1 MGIDLSTLNIDL
13 SKLNLDNNKTNNEA
27 NNETQPDDADK
38 DPRSTA
44 CTSYLTKYA
53 KTKKNRVKYD
63 AGNDEERIAK
73 VTKLNTKY
81 EDEFES
87 LGKKIK
93 DVEIAKIDIL
103 DTKNRLSILAKK
115 PQYVMEA
122 YLARLNK
129 TKTDIEES
137 TKLPYD
143 PVKKTLSDCLAA
155 LTETDESRREKIEKE
170 IENAEKELEEEEKN
184 NKDKKAKKNKE
195 KKKKKQEDDVKKTKA
210 NKKSYEQGNATTIA
224 AKWGK
229 TYDHQ
234 VDEYQ
239 DTTDKELKE
248 YEDAIKSRAI
258 KQGEEKAVKDI
269 NKFNEKLE
277 RQAKKIY
284 EAQQNNAEKAKVK
297 TKAALQKIKLALGAK
312 LGL

>member
-13 SKLNLDNNKTNNEA
+13 SKLNLDNNET
-27 NNETQPDDADK
+27 NNETQSDDANK
-38 DPRSTA
+38 DPKSTA
-44 CTSYLTKYA
+44 CTLYLTKYA

-73 VTKLNTKY
+73 TTELNTKY
-81 EDEFES
+81 EEEFES
-87 LGKKIK
+87 LGEKIK

-103 DTKNRLSILAKK
+103 DAKNRLSILAKK
-115 PQYVMEA
+115 PQYMMEA
-122 YLARLNK
+122 YLDRLNK
-129 TKTDIEES
+129 TKTDTEES

-195 KKKKKQEDDVKKTKA
+195 KKKKKQKDDIEKTKA
-210 NKKSYEQGNATTIA
+210 NKTSYEQGNAMSIA

-258 KQGEEKAVKDI
+258 KQGEEKAIKDI

-284 EAQQNNAEKAKVK
+284 EAQQNNAEKTKVK

>member
-1 MGIDLSTLNIDL
+1 MGIDVTTLNIDL
-13 SKLNLDNNKTNNEA
+13 SKLNIDNNN

-38 DPRSTA
+38 DPKSTA
-44 CTSYLTKYA
+44 CTLYLTKYA

-93 DVEIAKIDIL
+93 DAEIAKIDIL

-122 YLARLNK
+122 YLNRLNK
-129 TKTDIEES
+129 TKTDTEES

-184 NKDKKAKKNKE
+184 SKDKKAKKNKE

-258 KQGEEKAVKDI
+258 KQGEEKAIKDI

-284 EAQQNNAEKAKVK
+284 EAQQNNTEKAKVK

>member
-1 MGIDLSTLNIDL
+1 MGIDVSALNIDL
-13 SKLNLDNNKTNNEA
+13 SKLNLDNSKTNNEA
-27 NNETQPDDADK
+27 NNETQADDADK

-184 NKDKKAKKNKE
+184 SKDKKAKKNKE

-284 EAQQNNAEKAKVK
+284 EAQQNNTEKAKVK

>member
-1 MGIDLSTLNIDL
+1 MGLDLSTLNIDL
-13 SKLNLDNNKTNNEA
+13 SKLNIDNNN
-27 NNETQPDDADK
+27 NNETQSDDANK
-38 DPRSTA
+38 DPKSTA
-44 CTSYLTKYA
+44 CTLYLTKYA

-63 AGNDEERIAK
+63 AGNDEERITK

-115 PQYVMEA
+115 PQYAMEA
-122 YLARLNK
+122 YLDRLNK

-195 KKKKKQEDDVKKTKA
+195 KKKKKQKDDVEKTKA
-210 NKKSYEQGNATTIA
+210 NKTSYEQGNAMSIA

-258 KQGEEKAVKDI
+258 KQGKEKAVKDI

>member
-1 MGIDLSTLNIDL
+1 MGIDVSALNIDL
-13 SKLNLDNNKTNNEA
+13 SKLNVDNNN
-27 NNETQPDDADK
+27 NNETQSDDANK
-38 DPRSTA
+38 DPKSTA
-44 CTSYLTKYA
+44 CTLYLTKYA

-73 VTKLNTKY
+73 TTELNTKY

-184 NKDKKAKKNKE
+184 SKDKKAKKNKE

-258 KQGEEKAVKDI
+258 KQGEEKAIKDI

-284 EAQQNNAEKAKVK
+284 EAQQNNTEKAKVK
-297 TKAALQKIKLALGAK
+297 IKAALQKVKLALGAK

>member
-1 MGIDLSTLNIDL
+1 MGLDVSTLNIDL
-13 SKLNLDNNKTNNEA
+13 SKLNIDNNN
-27 NNETQPDDADK
+27 NNETQQEDADK
-38 DPRSTA
+38 DPKSTV

-93 DVEIAKIDIL
+93 DAEIAKIDIL

-195 KKKKKQEDDVKKTKA
+195 KKKKKQEDDIEKTKA

-284 EAQQNNAEKAKVK
+284 EAQQNNTEKAKVK
-297 TKAALQKIKLALGAK
+297 IKAALQKVKLALGAK

>member
-1 MGIDLSTLNIDL
+1 MGLDVSTLNIDL
-13 SKLNLDNNKTNNEA
+13 SKLNVDNNN
-27 NNETQPDDADK
+27 NNETQPDNADK

-93 DVEIAKIDIL
+93 DAEIAKIDIL

-184 NKDKKAKKNKE
+184 SKDKKAKKNKE

-284 EAQQNNAEKAKVK
+284 EAQQNNTEKAKVK
-297 TKAALQKIKLALGAK
+297 IKAALQKVKLALGAK

>member
-1 MGIDLSTLNIDL
+1 MGIDVTTLNIDL
-13 SKLNLDNNKTNNEA
+13 SKLNIDNNN

-38 DPRSTA
+38 DPKSTA
-44 CTSYLTKYA
+44 CTLYLTKYE

-73 VTKLNTKY
+73 TTELNTKY
-81 EDEFES
+81 EEEFES

-93 DVEIAKIDIL
+93 DVEIAKIDIS
-103 DTKNRLSILAKK
+103 DAKNRLSILAKK

-122 YLARLNK
+122 YLNRLNK

-184 NKDKKAKKNKE
+184 SKDKKAKKNKE
-195 KKKKKQEDDVKKTKA
+195 KKKKKQEDDVEKTKA
-210 NKKSYEQGNATTIA
+210 NKTSYEQGNATTIA

-248 YEDAIKSRAI
+248 YEDAIKSR
-258 KQGEEKAVKDI
+258 VKDI

-284 EAQQNNAEKAKVK
+284 EAQQNNTEKAKVK

>member
-13 SKLNLDNNKTNNEA
+13 SKLNLDNSKTNNEA
-27 NNETQPDDADK
+27 NNETQSDDANK

-143 PVKKTLSDCLAA
+143 PVKKTLS
-155 LTETDESRREKIEKE
+155 E
-170 IENAEKELEEEEKN
+170 I
-184 NKDKKAKKNKE
+184 
-195 KKKKKQEDDVKKTKA
+195 
-210 NKKSYEQGNATTIA
+210 G
-224 AKWGK
+224 
-229 TYDHQ
+229 
-234 VDEYQ
+234 
-239 DTTDKELKE
+239 
-248 YEDAIKSRAI
+248 RAH
-258 KQGEEKAVKDI
+258 V
-269 NKFNEKLE
+269 
-277 RQAKKIY
+277 
-284 EAQQNNAEKAKVK
+284 
-297 TKAALQKIKLALGAK
+297 
-312 LGL
+312 

>member
-1 MGIDLSTLNIDL
+1 MGIDVNKLDIDLNKLNID
-13 SKLNLDNNKTNNEA
+13 NNN
-27 NNETQPDDADK
+27 NNETQPDNADK
-38 DPRSTA
+38 DPKSTA
-44 CTSYLTKYA
+44 CTLYLTKYA

-73 VTKLNTKY
+73 VTELNQKY

-122 YLARLNK
+122 YLDRLNK

-184 NKDKKAKKNKE
+184 KKEKKAKKNKE
-195 KKKKKQEDDVKKTKA
+195 KKKKKQEDDVEKTKA
-210 NKKSYEQGNATTIA
+210 NKTSYEQGNATTIA

-284 EAQQNNAEKAKVK
+284 EAQQNNTEKAKVK

>member
-1 MGIDLSTLNIDL
+1 MGIDVSALNIDL
-13 SKLNLDNNKTNNEA
+13 SKLNLDNSKTNNEA
-27 NNETQPDDADK
+27 NNETQADDADK

-103 DTKNRLSILAKK
+103 DAKNRLSILAKK

-184 NKDKKAKKNKE
+184 SKDKKAKKNKE

-284 EAQQNNAEKAKVK
+284 EAQQNNTEKAKVK

>member
-1 MGIDLSTLNIDL
+1 MGIDVTTLNIDL
-13 SKLNLDNNKTNNEA
+13 SKLNIDNNN

-38 DPRSTA
+38 DPNSTA
-44 CTSYLTKYA
+44 CTLYLTKYA

-73 VTKLNTKY
+73 TTELNTKY

-93 DVEIAKIDIL
+93 DAEIAKIDIL
-103 DTKNRLSILAKK
+103 DAKNRLSILAKK

-122 YLARLNK
+122 YLDRLNK
-129 TKTDIEES
+129 TKTDTEES

-195 KKKKKQEDDVKKTKA
+195 KKKKKQEDDVEKTKA
-210 NKKSYEQGNATTIA
+210 NKTSYEQGNATTIA

-284 EAQQNNAEKAKVK
+284 EAQQNNTEKAKVK

>member
-1 MGIDLSTLNIDL
+1 MGIDVTTLNIDL
-13 SKLNLDNNKTNNEA
+13 SKLNIDNNN
-27 NNETQPDDADK
+27 NNETQQDDANK
-38 DPRSTA
+38 DPKSTA
-44 CTSYLTKYA
+44 CTLYLTKYA

-93 DVEIAKIDIL
+93 DAEIAKIDIL
-103 DTKNRLSILAKK
+103 DAKNRLSILAKK

-284 EAQQNNAEKAKVK
+284 EAQQNNTEKAKVK
-297 TKAALQKIKLALGAK
+297 IKAALQKVKLVLGAK

>member
-1 MGIDLSTLNIDL
+1 MGLDVTTLNIDL
-13 SKLNLDNNKTNNEA
+13 SKLNIN
-27 NNETQPDDADK
+27 NNETQPEGADK

-184 NKDKKAKKNKE
+184 SKDKKAKKNKE

-284 EAQQNNAEKAKVK
+284 EAQQNNTEKAKVK

>member
-1 MGIDLSTLNIDL
+1 MGIDLSALNIDL
-13 SKLNLDNNKTNNEA
+13 SKLNIDNNN
-27 NNETQPDDADK
+27 NNETQSDDTNK
-38 DPRSTA
+38 DPKSTA

-184 NKDKKAKKNKE
+184 KKDKKAKKNKE
-195 KKKKKQEDDVKKTKA
+195 KKKKKQEDDVEKTKA
-210 NKKSYEQGNATTIA
+210 KKTSYEQGNATTIA

-258 KQGEEKAVKDI
+258 KQGEEKAIKDI